1 MPAQSATTS
10 APALN
15 DSQIQALIRQLG
27 IERTQVIYSGT
38 ITPNTQ
44 PTLNIQ
50 PRAVGLL
57 KRFIVSITATLT
69 NSGSAAVTPT
79 DFCASNLLSNIQF
92 FDLQNNTRINCSG
105 AMLNWLNTV
114 RHRQIYQAGNAAAD
128 TDSNGVVNYG
138 QNWTVQSATSSI
150 SGSGGTGTVKF
161 TWEIPIAYSDTDYR
175 GAIYMNVLNAV
186 ANLQLNFNTSPG
198 IVSGD
203 STTAMYTGATASSS
217 LAITSAV
224 VTILQVY
231 MDQLPVQTQGAAAG
245 QPYLPLTSLST
256 QYLLTQTP
264 FSGGITQSQDFAM
277 QYANL
282 RQFVSSTVIFN
293 DGNSS
298 NGGRAT
304 TDVNTWGLQTANQ
317 SYIWKYSDIYNAI
330 LTRKIIRT
338 DPPPGM
344 RYFSFRQK
352 PFSTQNYGNIQ
363 LVMNP
368 SSIGGTQTPY
378 VLKMDE
384 MFANIATVAAAG
396 SLSSS

>member
-1 MPAQSATTS
+1 M
-10 APALN
+10 
-15 DSQIQALIRQLG
+15 
-27 IERTQVIYSGT
+27 
-38 ITPNTQ
+38 
-44 PTLNIQ
+44 
-50 PRAVGLL
+50 
-57 KRFIVSITATLT
+57 
-69 NSGSAAVTPT
+69 
-79 DFCASNLLSNIQF
+79 
-92 FDLQNNTRINCSG
+92 
-105 AMLNWLNTV
+105 
-114 RHRQIYQAGNAAAD
+114 
-128 TDSNGVVNYG
+128 
-138 QNWTVQSATSSI
+138 
-150 SGSGGTGTVKF
+150 KF
-161 TWEIPIAYSDTDYR
+161 TFEIPIAYSDTDYR
-175 GAIYMNVLNAV
+175 GTIYMNVLSAV

-203 STTAMYTGATASSS
+203 STTAMYTGATAASS

-224 VTILQVY
+224 VTVLQVY
-231 MDQLPVQTQGAAAG
+231 MDQLPTQTSGAAAG
-245 QPYLPLTSLST
+245 QPYLPLQSLST

-293 DGNSS
+293 DGNSA

-330 LTRKIIRT
+330 LTRKILRT
-338 DPPPGM
+338 DLPPGA

-363 LVMNP
+363 LVLNP

-378 VLKMDE
+378 VLKFDE

-396 SLSSS
+396 SLVLVSEESFSRDWE

>member
-1 MPAQSATTS
+1 
-10 APALN
+10 
-15 DSQIQALIRQLG
+15 
-27 IERTQVIYSGT
+27 VIYSGT

-57 KRFIVSITATLT
+57 KRFVVSITATLT

-79 DFCASNLLSNIQF
+79 DFCAANLLSNVQF
-92 FDLQNNTRINCSG
+92 FDLQNNTRINASG
-105 AMLNWLNTV
+105 AFLNMLNSI
-114 RHRQIYQAGNAAAD
+114 RHRQLYQAANVAAD

-138 QNWTVQSATSSI
+138 QNWAVQSATSSI
-150 SGSGGTGTVKF
+150 AGSSGTGTVKF
-161 TWEIPIAYSDTDYR
+161 TFEIPIAYSDTDYR

-203 STTAMYTGATASSS
+203 STTAMYTGATAAGS

-224 VTILQVY
+224 VTVLQVY
-231 MDQLPVQTQGAAAG
+231 MDQLPVQTSGNAAG
-245 QPYLPLTSLST
+245 QPYLPLQSLST

-330 LTRKIIRT
+330 LTRKILRT
-338 DPPPGM
+338 DLPPGA

-378 VLKMDE
+378 VLKFDE